1 MCLELTYIGIQTSFT
16 WFVDVGDEIF
26 SKIGEVMFLLFY
38 HNNCN
43 IL

>member
-1 MCLELTYIGIQTSFT
+1 MCLELTHIGIQPSFT
-16 WFVDVGDEIF
+16 WFVGDEIF
-26 SKIGEVMFLLFY
+26 SKIGEMMFVLFY